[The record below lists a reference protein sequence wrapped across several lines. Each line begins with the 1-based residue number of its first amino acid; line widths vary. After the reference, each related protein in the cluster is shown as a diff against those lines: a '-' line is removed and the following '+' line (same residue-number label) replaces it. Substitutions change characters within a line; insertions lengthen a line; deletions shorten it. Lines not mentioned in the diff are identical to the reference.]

1 MPQPTK
7 VVPLGGMSGKWG
19 VFGGQE
25 GLPRPPPHPPG
36 DPSSRAFILE
46 PDLPNKLRLAGVSA
60 DSPQQLLAM
69 SQMNNEPL
77 GDTFLLGVDK
87 PGVGDEGG
95 TCGFKTIDPNLVG
108 LPAPYGI
115 FHI

>member
-1 MPQPTK
+1 
-7 VVPLGGMSGKWG
+7 
-19 VFGGQE
+19 
-25 GLPRPPPHPPG
+25 
-36 DPSSRAFILE
+36 
-46 PDLPNKLRLAGVSA
+46 
-60 DSPQQLLAM
+60 
-69 SQMNNEPL
+69 MNNEPL
-77 GDTFLLGVDK
+77 GDTFLLGIDK